1 MKLLYVSIKGCGFC
15 RFFGNMKGAQV
26 ASLLMN
32 SQGIVPDTYDT
43 LFFWR
48 NLPIFPTYSYFR
60 SIPLNPILDIFH
72 HFNPST
78 LSK

>member
-1 MKLLYVSIKGCGFC
+1 MNQPIVSIKDCGLC
-15 RFFGNMKGAQV
+15 IFFGNMNCAQV

-43 LFFWR
+43 LFFCC
-48 NLPIFPTYSYFR
+48 NLPIFNPYSYFR

-72 HFNPST
+72 QFNLSP